1 MIPWTELLFVLF
13 SPLTLSLEMKGASPK
28 DDDGGLIWRA
38 VTLFSKMYLFYS
50 QKVRGR
56 RRHVDVRKAQ
66 NEKTGK
72 V

>member
-1 MIPWTELLFVLF
+1 
-13 SPLTLSLEMKGASPK
+13 MKGASPK

-38 VTLFSKMYLFYS
+38 VTFSKMHLFYS
-50 QKVRGR
+50 QKVRGRRR